1 LIILQANDLPGFFT
15 QPISMSKDK
24 NLAEFRFYY
33 YTNKYKETVF
43 FYENILE
50 LGIVGSWD
58 RGDNQRGTIFR
69 SPNGI
74 GLIEIEE
81 GSEAPILQGAL
92 LIEVENVDTWYEDV
106 MKKEIKI
113 VQPLYNTA
121 YGHRSF
127 KFEDPNKLVIG
138 LFKYV

>member
-1 LIILQANDLPGFFT
+1 MVNN
-15 QPISMSKDK
+15 K

-33 YTNKYKETVF
+33 YTNTYKETVF
-43 FYENILE
+43 FYENMLE
-50 LGIVGSWD
+50 LEIVDSWD

-81 GSEAPILQGAL
+81 GSETPVLQGAL
-92 LIEVENVDTWYEDV
+92 LIEVENVDVWYENII
-106 MKKEIKI
+106 KKEIKI
-113 VQPLYNTA
+113 VQPLGNTS

-127 KFEDPNKLVIG
+127 KFEAPDKLVIG
-138 LFKYV
+138 LFKYIY